1 MLATFPDLKPKVL
14 LEESDRAFEKTRAML
29 LGFDVRTMACWIQ

>member
-1 MLATFPDLKPKVL
+1 MLAALPDLKPKVL

-29 LGFDVRTMACWIQ
+29 IGFDVRILACWCQ